1 MLLKRM
7 TPKIF
12 CHQSTLLHRFTSL
25 SKIQKNT
32 LLLGQNDSLFK
43 LKVNKQTNFETNVQ
57 NSPLSHIWQRAYPAD
72 MA

>member
-12 CHQSTLLHRFTSL
+12 CHQSTLLHRFISL
-25 SKIQKNT
+25 SKIQKST

-43 LKVNKQTNFETNVQ
+43 LKVNNRLILKLMFKIA
-57 NSPLSHIWQRAYPAD
+57 LSATFD
-72 MA
+72 NGLMT